1 MSDAALQFEIPVY
14 GVRLVAVVCLVCI
27 DPPRIT
33 SLTLPA
39 AELATAADSDR
50 CLPAAPRLRQ
60 TSCMSLLLTVDGTDR
75 RTDRRTPYCYVD
87 AGGQKRAAL
96 II

>member
-33 SLTLPA
+33 ALTLPA

-60 TSCMSLLLTVDGTDR
+60 TSCSRCCYRSTGQTDGLTDGH
-75 RTDRRTPYCYVD
+75 RTVT
-87 AGGQKRAAL
+87 
-96 II
+96 